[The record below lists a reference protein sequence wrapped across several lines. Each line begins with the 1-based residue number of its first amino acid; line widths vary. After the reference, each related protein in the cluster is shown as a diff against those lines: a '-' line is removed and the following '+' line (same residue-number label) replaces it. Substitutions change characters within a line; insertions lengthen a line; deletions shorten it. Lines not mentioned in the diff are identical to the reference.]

1 MSSNATIFSGTSRY
15 SNDFQQIIDRAV
27 AIASLP
33 MVQLESQKTTL
44 TDQSTALSA
53 LDTKFTSVQSAIQ
66 SLESALTDNSYSTTV
81 SDGTVVRASVAGTVL
96 EGTYSVEVIDVGSY
110 TNTMSMNDLPTV
122 TDPFTENISAESS
135 FTLTVDGVD
144 YTITPESNTLSAMAE
159 AINAETDADVQAT
172 IVNIGTSSS
181 PDYRLSLQSGK
192 LGGTTI
198 QLNDGSRDL
207 LDTLSTG
214 TLATYKVNGQPSTAI
229 STDSREVTVAP
240 GLTVT
245 LLKAGTADVTVS
257 RGTTA
262 VGNALSSLVTAYNE
276 AADELDVHRGEESGA
291 LSGDSLLYTL
301 SQSLRDLTGYSTGT
315 DGISSLTALGLNFD
329 DQGKLS
335 LDTTTFSTATDGQFQ
350 ALETFL
356 GSSSSSG
363 FLKSATDL
371 LDSLEDSTD
380 GIIKTALSSVE
391 TQIVDQDDLIANE
404 QQRIDQLEESLVAQM
419 AAADALIASLEQQA
433 NYMNGLF
440 EAMQAARASL
450 L

>member
-1 MSSNATIFSGTSRY
+1 
-15 SNDFQQIIDRAV
+15 
-27 AIASLP
+27 
-33 MVQLESQKTTL
+33 
-44 TDQSTALSA
+44 
-53 LDTKFTSVQSAIQ
+53 
-66 SLESALTDNSYSTTV
+66 
-81 SDGTVVRASVAGTVL
+81 
-96 EGTYSVEVIDVGSY
+96 
-110 TNTMSMNDLPTV
+110 
-122 TDPFTENISAESS
+122 
-135 FTLTVDGVD
+135 
-144 YTITPESNTLSAMAE
+144 
-159 AINAETDADVQAT
+159 
-172 IVNIGTSSS
+172 
-181 PDYRLSLQSGK
+181 
-192 LGGTTI
+192 
-198 QLNDGSRDL
+198 
-207 LDTLSTG
+207 
-214 TLATYKVNGQPSTAI
+214 
-229 STDSREVTVAP
+229 
-240 GLTVT
+240 LTVT

-276 AADELDVHRGEESGA
+276 AVDELDVHRGEENGA

-371 LDSLEDSTD
+371 LNSLEDSTD
-380 GIIKTALSSVE
+380 GIIKTALSSME
-391 TQIVDQDDLIANE
+391 TQIADQDDLIANE
-404 QQRIDQLEESLVAQM
+404 QVRIDQLEESLVAQM
-419 AAADALIASLEQQA
+419 AAADALIASLEQQV

-440 EAMQAARASL
+440 AAMQAARESL